1 MLFHICAAL
10 KKHSDLSRS
19 SRTLQSPEYHF
30 CQYLWL
36 SKTSFIRSLR
46 NVRLLSFSSCIL
58 SFSSCTNAQFYI
70 TGLTFRTRN
79 TKQKLLIIIII
90 LSRFFS
96 LLIMYPFPGTALFSR
111 FTYVSII
118 PVTYHSTSVLL
129 LGLAS
134 GKN

>member
-1 MLFHICAAL
+1 MHVDFKVSSYFKTFVMSFYICAAL

-46 NVRLLSFSSCIL
+46 NVRLLSFSSCA
-58 SFSSCTNAQFYI
+58 NAQFHI

-79 TKQKLLIIIII
+79 TKQKLLIIII
-90 LSRFFS
+90 LSKFFS
-96 LLIMYPFPGTALFSR
+96 LLIMYPFPRTALFSR
-111 FTYVSII
+111 FTC
-118 PVTYHSTSVLL
+118 L
-129 LGLAS
+129 
-134 GKN
+134 